1 MPASSG
7 RCLQRIDSLPFLASA
22 LLALAALLLPVA
34 ARAETCMTLDVRGV
48 AGMFDEWNLALASL
62 EADKVAQRYWPDA
75 VLLPTVSNTPRT
87 SPAMIRDY
95 FEHFVAKRPRGRID
109 TRTVQTG
116 CNLALDMGT
125 YTFSLMSDSGALSDV
140 AARYT
145 FVYQYRDG
153 AWKILH
159 HHSSA
164 MPETAQ
170 PAAAAS
176 HAATT
181 EVPAAPHGAGT
192 ATSKGTKTAGRPSG
206 KARRTAAEAAT
217 RDAAQHSSSVL
228 FVNMPA
234 SPPIVQF
241 YPPEARKEGAQ
252 GVARLRVCAGPD
264 GAISGT
270 PEVLHSSGSAKLDD
284 AARNWVRAAR
294 WVPATLNR
302 QSVEGCAE
310 VDVRFDLE
318 VCKRDSR
325 CPP

>member
-7 RCLQRIDSLPFLASA
+7 RCLQRIDPRHFLVSA
-22 LLALAALLLPVA
+22 LLGLALLLPPVA
-34 ARAETCMTLDVRGV
+34 ARAETCTTLDARGV
-48 AGMFDEWNLALASL
+48 AALFDEWNLALASL
-62 EADKVAQRYWPDA
+62 DADKVAQRYWPDA

-87 SPAMIRDY
+87 SPAMVRDY

-109 TRTVQTG
+109 TRTVQIG

-125 YTFSLMSDSGALSDV
+125 YTFSLMNDSGALSDV

-153 AWKILH
+153 GWKILH

-170 PAAAAS
+170 AAAAS
-176 HAATT
+176 SHAAAPDA
-181 EVPAAPHGAGT
+181 PAAHDSSAIAPAK
-192 ATSKGTKTAGRPSG
+192 ATKLASRLGG
-206 KARRTAAEAAT
+206 KPRRASAEAAA

-241 YPPEARKEGAQ
+241 YPPEARKQGAQ

-264 GAISGT
+264 GTISGT
-270 PEVLHSSGSAKLDD
+270 PDVLHSSGSPQLDD
-284 AARNWVRAAR
+284 AARNWARAAR

-310 VDVRFDLE
+310 IDVRFDLE
-318 VCKRDSR
+318 LCKRDSR
-325 CPP
+325 CPA